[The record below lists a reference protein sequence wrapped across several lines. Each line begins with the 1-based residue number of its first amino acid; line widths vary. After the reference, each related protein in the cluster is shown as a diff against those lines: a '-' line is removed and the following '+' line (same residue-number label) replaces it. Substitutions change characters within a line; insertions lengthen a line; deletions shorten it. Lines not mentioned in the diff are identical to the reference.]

1 MTLHA
6 ETPQQEIEEIALDID
21 PVCGATIDPDIAREL
36 DLGVSFAEREYLFC
50 GPKCRDCFVQSPLT
64 YAAAGRDAP

>member
-6 ETPQQEIEEIALDID
+6 
-21 PVCGATIDPDIAREL
+21 EL

-64 YAAAGRDAP
+64 YAVAGRDAP